1 MHEKKSMN
9 GISTHVLDLTRGRPA
24 EGVAVRLHRHE
35 QGGWRGISA
44 LRTNQDGRIAD
55 LLPEDTAIQNGF
67 YRLRFGISGYFRGR
81 GIESFYPFVDIA
93 FQVRDAGEHYHVPL
107 LITPHGYS
115 TYRGS

>member
-1 MHEKKSMN
+1 MYEKK

-35 QGGWRGISA
+35 QGAWRVIA
-44 LRTNQDGRIAD
+44 ARRTDQDGRISS
-55 LLPEDTAIQNGF
+55 LLTDDEVLQSGF
-67 YRLRFGISGYFRGR
+67 YRLRFGTSAYFRGK
-81 GIESFYPFVDIA
+81 GVESFHPFVDIA
-93 FQVRDAGEHYHVPL
+93 FRVRDTAEHYHVPL